1 MLINENGESN
11 GNERHRELDEHFD
24 KQNGRGRKN
33 MEEYLD
39 FFLDNIAIEEEK

>member
-1 MLINENGESN
+1 MFIKENGGSN
-11 GNERHRELDEHFD
+11 GNGRHRELGEYFD